1 MSGSVPSS
9 TINYAV
15 LFPSSTGGSAANTA
29 SSLLSISYGLSSAN
43 GATELGGNPILAL
56 QAAQANQT
64 KDVALEAQQPQV
76 ARDIAV
82 FTKAVQMAKTPAQL
96 LDNPTVLNVLL
107 TANGLGSQAP
117 YTALAQKA
125 LLSNTKD
132 PNSLASQLSSSNPQ
146 WLAAAQTF
154 DFANKGLSILQTPK
168 VLSAVTNG
176 YAEVLWRQSLDAQTP
191 GLSSALDF
199 IQNGPKVTSALQI
212 LGDPIL
218 RDVVTT
224 AYGIPQQIAFQDL
237 NAQQKAITD
246 HLDISKLS
254 DPKFVQNLAD
264 LYLTAKQNSASQTT
278 SGTTSLLTY
287 AVQSQSLM
295 A

>member
-1 MSGSVPSS
+1 MSGSIPSNPV
-9 TINYAV
+9 NYSV
-15 LFPSSTGGSAANTA
+15 LFPVSTGGTATNLA
-29 SSLLSISYGLSSAN
+29 SSLLSISYGY
-43 GATELGGNPILAL
+43 GAAAGVAGSGGNPVLAL
-56 QAAQANQT
+56 QTAQANQT
-64 KDVALEAQQPQV
+64 KDVTLEAQQPQV
-76 ARDIAV
+76 ARDIAT
-82 FTKAVQMAKTPAQL
+82 FTKAVQTATSPAQL
-96 LDNPTVLNVLL
+96 LNDPTVLKVLL
-107 TANGLGSQAP
+107 TANGLGSQSSF
-117 YTALAQKA
+117 TALAQKA
-125 LLSNTKD
+125 LLSNVND
-132 PNSLASQLSSSNPQ
+132 PKGLANQLSSSNPQ
-146 WLAAAQTF
+146 WLSTAQTF

-224 AYGIPQQIAFQDL
+224 AYGIPQQIAFQDI
-237 NAQQKAITD
+237 NAQEKAITD
-246 HLDISKLS
+246 HLDISKLQ

-278 SGTTSLLTY
+278 SGTTSLLNY
-287 AVQSQSLM
+287 AVQAQSLV